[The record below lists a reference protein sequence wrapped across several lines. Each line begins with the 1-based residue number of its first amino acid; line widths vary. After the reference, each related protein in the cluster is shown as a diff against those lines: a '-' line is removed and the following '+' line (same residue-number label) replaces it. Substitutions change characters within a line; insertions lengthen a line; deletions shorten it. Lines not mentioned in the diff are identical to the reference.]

1 MNNYSEI
8 VRAMNNHDKIIE
20 KYIGI
25 STEDRFSQNTLKISK
40 NIPLSFND
48 RTSIK
53 FTYVESEQSD
63 SMFITIEKR
72 YNSQTRYFE
81 NPNNLKNSRV
91 VFLSDGRPVK
101 CQTSLTHEFRIDTD
115 LQNSDSIK
123 KILAISQMTPF
134 IEIATNPIFIE
145 DFFKIAL
152 GETIEIQISGEN
164 GIITEYKLLDFHLR
178 LIKGYYNALFDESY
192 MTNEL
197 LESIDNTANPSNDE
211 ATEIDEKKRRL
222 MAIEAKMNQGIYKNE
237 STVKEI
243 IDKSDEI
250 EDYIRKNFNK
260 QLPNIHEITKVI
272 SNKFNLEH
280 SIAIAKVEEILIE
293 KSFLTKDE
301 LTQYNKRATLL
312 GVLIIIIA
320 ISSAIFM
327 IYFNYIKK

>member
-1 MNNYSEI
+1 
-8 VRAMNNHDKIIE
+8 
-20 KYIGI
+20 
-25 STEDRFSQNTLKISK
+25 
-40 NIPLSFND
+40 
-48 RTSIK
+48 
-53 FTYVESEQSD
+53 
-63 SMFITIEKR
+63 
-72 YNSQTRYFE
+72 
-81 NPNNLKNSRV
+81 
-91 VFLSDGRPVK
+91 
-101 CQTSLTHEFRIDTD
+101 
-115 LQNSDSIK
+115 
-123 KILAISQMTPF
+123 MTPF

-152 GETIEIQISGEN
+152 GQTIEIQISGEN

-312 GVLIIIIA
+312 GGLIIIIA